1 MQGRISFNRP
11 DLNKVPPTV
20 PKEDNWTNQGLS
32 LHLNGRSGVGAL
44 ETQRGGGGRHRET
57 KTTVTGDGESP
68 ENVARLARSGLNRE
82 PTQSISAERH

>member
-20 PKEDNWTNQGLS
+20 PKEDNRTNQGLS

-44 ETQRGGGGRHRET
+44 ETQRGGRERRGERRGEEGREGRERR
-57 KTTVTGDGESP
+57 GE
-68 ENVARLARSGLNRE
+68 R
-82 PTQSISAERH
+82 